1 MTLRAS
7 DLNSFSMF
15 LGMALAFNLGIA
27 VFVGLLSPSGL
38 G

>member
-1 MTLRAS
+1 MTFRAS
-7 DLNSFSMF
+7 DLNSLGMF
-15 LGMALAFNLGIA
+15 LVMALAFNFEIA